1 MITYITALA
10 LALSAACSEITTM
23 PEIPNYI
30 QEEYC
35 DMWITS
41 PDNRIYFITDVDKE
55 LIARCVMSEAGGE
68 SEDCQE
74 AVATVILN
82 RYMSPRYPGN
92 LSDIIVPGQFS
103 LQDNGDI
110 TTEVYLSVS
119 RALVNYGTGMQC
131 IPYNCYYFR
140 AGKYHDFGIPYT
152 HIDNTYFSLSE
163 EATD

>member
-1 MITYITALA
+1 MIAYLTAMVISLSTMCRDITV
-10 LALSAACSEITTM
+10 
-23 PEIPNYI
+23 IPNYI

-35 DMWITS
+35 YMLLLSYDK
-41 PDNRIYFITDVDKE
+41 NIYISDEDKE

-68 SEDCQE
+68 SEACQE
-74 AVATVILN
+74 AVAAVILN
-82 RYMSPRYPGN
+82 RYMSPRYPDN
-92 LSDIIVPGQFS
+92 LSNIIVPGQFS
-103 LQDNGDI
+103 LQDNGEI

>member
-1 MITYITALA
+1 MIAYIMAM
-10 LALSAACSEITTM
+10 ALSLSAMCSEITTM
-23 PEIPNYI
+23 PEYAM
-30 QEEYC
+30 EEYS
-35 DMWITS
+35 DM
-41 PDNRIYFITDVDKE
+41 FILSNNGLCYVSDEDRE

-82 RYMSPRYPGN
+82 RYMSPRYPDN
-92 LSDIIVPGQFS
+92 LSEIIVPGQFS
-103 LQDNGDI
+103 LQDNGEI

-119 RALVNYGTGMQC
+119 RALVNYNTGMQC

-140 AGKYHDFGIPYT
+140 AGKYHDFGIPYRQ
-152 HIDNTYFSLSE
+152 IGNNYFSLSE

>member
-1 MITYITALA
+1 MIAYIMAM
-10 LALSAACSEITTM
+10 ALSLSAMCSEITTM
-23 PEIPNYI
+23 PEYAM
-30 QEEYC
+30 EEYS
-35 DMWITS
+35 DM
-41 PDNRIYFITDVDKE
+41 FILSNNGLCYVSDEDRE

-68 SEDCQE
+68 SENCQE

-82 RYMSPRYPGN
+82 RYMSPGYPDN
-92 LSDIIVPGQFS
+92 LSEIIVPGQFS

-119 RALVNYGTGMQC
+119 RALVNYNTGMQC

-163 EATD
+163 GTCL

>member
-1 MITYITALA
+1 MIAYIMAM
-10 LALSAACSEITTM
+10 ALSLSAMCSEITTM
-23 PEIPNYI
+23 PEYVM
-30 QEEYC
+30 EEYS
-35 DMWITS
+35 DM
-41 PDNRIYFITDVDKE
+41 FILSNNGLCYVSDEDRE

-82 RYMSPRYPGN
+82 RYMSPRYPDN
-92 LSDIIVPGQFS
+92 LSEIIVPGQFS
-103 LQDNGDI
+103 LQDNGEI

-119 RALVNYGTGMQC
+119 RALVNYNTGMQC

-140 AGKYHDFGIPYT
+140 VGKYHEFGIPYT

>member
-1 MITYITALA
+1 MIAYITALA
-10 LALSAACSEITTM
+10 LALSGMCSEITTM

-30 QEEYC
+30 QEEYN
-35 DMWITS
+35 DMLIS
-41 PDNRIYFITDVDKE
+41 SHDGRFSYISDEEKE

-82 RYMSPRYPGN
+82 RYMSPRYPDK
-92 LSDIIVPGQFS
+92 LSEIIVPGQFS
-103 LQDNGDI
+103 LQDNGEI

-119 RALVNYGTGMQC
+119 RALVNYNTGMQC

-140 AGKYHDFGIPYT
+140 ADHYHDFGIPYRQ
-152 HIDNTYFSLSE
+152 IGNNYFSLSE

>member
-1 MITYITALA
+1 MIAYIMAM
-10 LALSAACSEITTM
+10 ALSLSAMCSEITIM
-23 PEIPNYI
+23 PKYVM
-30 QEEYC
+30 EEYS
-35 DMWITS
+35 DMFILS
-41 PDNRIYFITDVDKE
+41 DNGLCYVSDEDRE

-82 RYMSPRYPGN
+82 RYVSPRYPDN

-103 LQDNGDI
+103 LQDNGEI

-140 AGKYHDFGIPYT
+140 SGKYHDFGIPYT
-152 HIDNTYFSLSE
+152 YIDNTYFS
-163 EATD
+163 

>member
-1 MITYITALA
+1 MIAYITALA
-10 LALSAACSEITTM
+10 LALSSMCSEITTM

-35 DMWITS
+35 DMWVLS
-41 PDNRIYFITDVDKE
+41 NNGLVYVSDEDRE

-68 SEDCQE
+68 SEECQE

-82 RYMSPRYPGN
+82 RYMSPRYPDK
-92 LSDIIVPGQFS
+92 LSEIIVPGQFS
-103 LQDNGDI
+103 LQDNGEI

-119 RALVNYGTGMQC
+119 RALVNYNTGMQC

-140 AGKYHDFGIPYT
+140 ADQYHDFGIPYT